1 MTDGNQQQPRISL
14 VNATTHPDLLGLIDS
29 VKQQRGGSFLN
40 LYAALANSPLICA
53 GWLQLFTSIRQQ
65 SSVPA
70 HLRELA
76 MLRVAVLNRAPYEFD
91 AHVPFARAAGV
102 SDIKIE
108 ALRDIKLDVAL
119 FESFEAAVLGYT
131 DAMTLRIQV
140 RDDEFL
146 PVKQVLS
153 DQTLLEL
160 TVTIAGYN
168 MVSRV
173 LEALHIP
180 HEPAQ
185 QADN

>member
-1 MTDGNQQQPRISL
+1 MPDVSSHQARIAL
-14 VNATTHPDLLGLIDS
+14 VSASSHPELRPLIES

-65 SSVPA
+65 STLPA

-102 SDIKIE
+102 SDIKIGALKNLVLEISMFE
-108 ALRDIKLDVAL
+108 AK
-119 FESFEAAVLGYT
+119 EAAVLAYT
-131 DAMTLRIQV
+131 DATTLRIQV
-140 RDDEFL
+140 SDLEFA
-146 PVKQVLS
+146 PIKAAFSEQIV
-153 DQTLLEL
+153 LEL

-173 LEALHIP
+173 LEALQVP
-180 HEPAQ
+180 HEVA
-185 QADN
+185 A

>member
-1 MTDGNQQQPRISL
+1 MKTEGIQQQLRISL
-14 VNATTHPDLLGLIDS
+14 VNATTHPELLALIDS

-40 LYAALANSPLICA
+40 LYAALANSPVICA
-53 GWLQLFTSIRQQ
+53 GWLQLFTSIRQH
-65 SSVPA
+65 SSLPA

-91 AHVPFARAAGV
+91 AHVPFAAAAGV

-108 ALRDIKLDVAL
+108 ALRDQKFDAA
-119 FESFEAAVLGYT
+119 SFDSLEAAVLGYT

-140 RDDEFL
+140 SDHEFA
-146 PVKQVLS
+146 PVKAAFS
-153 DQTLLEL
+153 EQTLLEL

-180 HEPAQ
+180 HEPAP
-185 QADN
+185 